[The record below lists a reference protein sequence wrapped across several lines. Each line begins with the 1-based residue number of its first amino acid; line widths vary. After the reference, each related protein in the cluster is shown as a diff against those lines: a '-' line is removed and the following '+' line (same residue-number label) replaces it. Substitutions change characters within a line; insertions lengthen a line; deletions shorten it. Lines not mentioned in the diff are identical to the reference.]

1 MDKIVNAVKKNN
13 LILEDDPSIV
23 IYDTDIIAE
32 NVKNL
37 QDAFPDNSLLCFA
50 IKASPLTKLIS
61 FLKEK
66 NLGIEVNIDIT

>member
-1 MDKIVNAVKKNN
+1 VKKNN
-13 LILEDDPSIV
+13 LIHEEDPSIV
-23 IYDTDIIAE
+23 VYDIDMIAE

-37 QDAFPDNSLLCFA
+37 QEAFPENSLLCFA

-66 NLGIEVNIDIT
+66 NLGIEVNLLKT

>member
-1 MDKIVNAVKKNN
+1 MEKIVNAVKKNN

-66 NLGIEVNIDIT
+66 NLGIEVNINVT